1 MDALSKAIKR
11 FGSQAKLAEALDV
24 EPMAVTHWKNR
35 GVPLKRAIQIE
46 ELTNGDISM
55 RDLCPA
61 KFSGLNEQA
70 A

>member
-1 MDALSKAIKR
+1 MNKAIER

-46 ELTNGDISM
+46 SLTNGDISM
-55 RDLCPA
+55 RDLCSDQITDLEN
-61 KFSGLNEQA
+61 KA